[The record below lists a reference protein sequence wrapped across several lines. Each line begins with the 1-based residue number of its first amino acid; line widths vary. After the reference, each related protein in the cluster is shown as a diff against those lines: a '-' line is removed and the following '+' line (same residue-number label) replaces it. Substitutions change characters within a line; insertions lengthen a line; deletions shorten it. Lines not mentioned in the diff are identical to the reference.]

1 MLNRLQKLSRD
12 MNEMAM
18 VAENETRANSK
29 KARASL
35 QPVDWI
41 SNRDSARSTSA
52 APQTRR

>member
-35 QPVDWI
+35 QPVDWN
-41 SNRDSARSTSA
+41 SNRDSARRTSA